1 MLGDLSALIAIAVAM
16 VAGLL
21 ISKLMKLIGLP
32 NVTGYLIVGVLLGPY
47 FLGLFGA
54 NGLVFSVKVNEQ
66 LKFISNVALGF
77 IAFSIGGEFK
87 LSHIKKLG
95 KNALVICC
103 FQAFSAVILVDLALI
118 LFAPLLHISY
128 SVAIILGAIATAT
141 APAATLMVVRQYKA
155 KGIVTDTLLPVVAF
169 DDAIGLIVFAVSLAI
184 SQSLLSGAQI
194 TVMDILVMPLLEI
207 VSSLAIGFAIGAL
220 MTLGVKFFKSEGNRL
235 CIIIASV
242 LLGVGLCEIFQRY
255 LDFELSSLLLCMSI
269 SLAFVNISKEC
280 DTILAQTETWTPPLL
295 MLFFILSGSEL
306 NLQVLPTVGWLGVIY
321 ILVRSLGKYFG
332 TYVGSRIVK
341 ADKNVRRYLGFAL
354 LPQAGVAIG
363 MATICVNK
371 FPSETGDMIL
381 AVVLCATLIYE
392 LVGPF
397 ITKLALQKAGEIKIE
412 KRKKETTEQT
422 ENDVSDN

>member
-66 LKFISNVALGF
+66 LEFISNVALGF